1 MRYRNRLPREVVESL
16 SLEVFKKHGGVALM
30 CMGGGWR
37 LDWLILEVFP
47 TKWFYDLWK
56 MCYRKR
62 CQRHWAKHALSPH
75 SGTSDS
81 SYICSKRL
89 HAPMRASQLNHL
101 CLVVV
106 LAAYHRGGD
115 DGEGELCASPCC
127 WVPLHGFHAVLCPGT
142 PSGVSGRGLGRWAGT
157 AGLSTRVRTT
167 GLVLS
172 PVTGLSPFLWATY
185 SSIYIYTYMSTA

>member
-1 MRYRNRLPREVVESL
+1 MICGRCATERDAKDIGQNMHWVPTQELQTPPI
-16 SLEVFKKHGGVALM
+16 FAL
-30 CMGGGWR
+30 
-37 LDWLILEVFP
+37 
-47 TKWFYDLWK
+47 
-56 MCYRKR
+56 
-62 CQRHWAKHALSPH
+62 
-75 SGTSDS
+75 
-81 SYICSKRL
+81 KRL

-106 LAAYHRGGD
+106 LAAYHREGD

-142 PSGVSGRGLGRWAGT
+142 PSGVSGRGLGRWVGT

-167 GLVLS
+167 PVLS